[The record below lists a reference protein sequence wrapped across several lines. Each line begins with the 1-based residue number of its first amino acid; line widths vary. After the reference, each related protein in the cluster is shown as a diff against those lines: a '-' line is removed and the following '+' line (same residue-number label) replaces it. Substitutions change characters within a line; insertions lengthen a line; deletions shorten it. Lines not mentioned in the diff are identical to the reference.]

1 MLIND
6 LVIGFSH
13 ELMLMASI
21 LHFPR
26 PTGTACCGSPMSRM
40 AKEFFGSKSTPPS
53 SISFPPIFTPTRTI
67 TTSAICR
74 TKVTFWTWE

>member
-21 LHFPR
+21 LHFPK
-26 PTGTACCGSPMSRM
+26 PVGGGGCGLPM
-40 AKEFFGSKSTPPS
+40 
-53 SISFPPIFTPTRTI
+53 
-67 TTSAICR
+67 
-74 TKVTFWTWE
+74 